1 MTDTSGGHD
10 GSVHLAAPAYAELHC
25 VSAFSFLRAGSSVEA
40 LVAHAKSLGLAAL
53 ALTDNMTL
61 AGVVR
66 FQTACSAH
74 GLHGVVGA
82 ELAVADP
89 VFGDTAQPAHLVVL
103 AENAVGYARLCT
115 LLTEANLADPDAP
128 VIRFADLAAQPD
140 GLIVL
145 TGGRDGTVARLLLAH
160 QHDTAAVV
168 ARRYAAAFGRERVF
182 IELQHQRLPNCVGLM
197 QHLVW
202 LAEEVGLR
210 CVATNGVRY
219 ATRDD
224 YPLYDLLTC
233 VRLGITVDEAHRER
247 PRNDE
252 AHLKSSGE
260 LAGLFGLLPWG
271 PAALAASGEIAVRCD
286 LSLLKGVCTAPH
298 VALPEGE
305 TPERHLR
312 RLCEEGLRT
321 RYAAT
326 PAALSDDSPQRRQL
340 AHELMVI
347 AQLDL
352 AEFFLC
358 VQGIVAAARGMG
370 IRVSGRGSAANSI
383 VAYLLGITGVDP
395 IQDGLLFERFL
406 TPDRRGM
413 PDIDLDV
420 QSDRREELIRYVER
434 TYTHAHTAMV
444 ANVITYRPRLALRD
458 AAKAL
463 GYPLDLVNRL
473 TKALPHHHDPEELG
487 AMCDEL
493 ARIITA
499 FVPDTTLRARCL
511 ARLPLA
517 LGLAARLCGLPRHLS
532 LHNGGMVLT
541 REPLGRLL
549 PVRVSANGVR
559 ALEVDKDDV
568 ERLGLIKFDLLGLRT
583 LGAIEETLALIEETT
598 GTRPAI
604 DALPIHPP
612 DPATMRLIR
621 AGQTLAVFQ
630 IESPGQWHLLAQTQ

>member
-260 LAGLFGLLPWG
+260 LAGLFGLLPW
-271 PAALAASGEIAVRCD
+271 
-286 LSLLKGVCTAPH
+286 
-298 VALPEGE
+298 
-305 TPERHLR
+305 
-312 RLCEEGLRT
+312 
-321 RYAAT
+321 
-326 PAALSDDSPQRRQL
+326 
-340 AHELMVI
+340 
-347 AQLDL
+347 
-352 AEFFLC
+352 
-358 VQGIVAAARGMG
+358 
-370 IRVSGRGSAANSI
+370 
-383 VAYLLGITGVDP
+383 
-395 IQDGLLFERFL
+395 
-406 TPDRRGM
+406 
-413 PDIDLDV
+413 
-420 QSDRREELIRYVER
+420 
-434 TYTHAHTAMV
+434 
-444 ANVITYRPRLALRD
+444 
-458 AAKAL
+458 
-463 GYPLDLVNRL
+463 
-473 TKALPHHHDPEELG
+473 
-487 AMCDEL
+487 
-493 ARIITA
+493 
-499 FVPDTTLRARCL
+499 
-511 ARLPLA
+511 
-517 LGLAARLCGLPRHLS
+517 
-532 LHNGGMVLT
+532 
-541 REPLGRLL
+541 
-549 PVRVSANGVR
+549 
-559 ALEVDKDDV
+559 
-568 ERLGLIKFDLLGLRT
+568 
-583 LGAIEETLALIEETT
+583 
-598 GTRPAI
+598 
-604 DALPIHPP
+604 
-612 DPATMRLIR
+612 
-621 AGQTLAVFQ
+621 
-630 IESPGQWHLLAQTQ
+630 